1 MPPIALAV
9 LIWLSIMPPASAE
22 TALLIHGYLGD
33 GNSWKSSG
41 IENTL
46 TRSGWVNGGRLD
58 ASTSPSRLG
67 PDNSHPV
74 FFTLDLPST
83 APLTHQADVLWAR
96 VNQLDDYRPG
106 EPVVLVGHS
115 AGGVVARLAL
125 VRFGPGPVTT
135 LITIASPHLGTPRA
149 LQGLDVI
156 QDSGPF
162 EFIKKLV
169 GGNEYR
175 QVKRS
180 GVTLW
185 DLAPPRPGNLLYWLN
200 TKEHPA
206 LRYVSVIRVPGPN
219 GSDEIVPTFSQDL
232 NQVQSLRGR
241 SEVIPTWGEH
251 YLDASDGHLIHRVL
265 IAPPSAAT
273 GKAAPH

>member
-1 MPPIALAV
+1 MPPIVLAV
-9 LIWLSIMPPASAE
+9 LTWLVIMPLAQAD
-22 TALLIHGYLGD
+22 TALLVHGYLGD

-41 IENTL
+41 IESAL
-46 TRSGWVNGGRLD
+46 TRNGWINGGRLD
-58 ASTSPSRLG
+58 AGTPKERIVRTQ
-67 PDNSHPV
+67 NHPT
-74 FFTLDLPST
+74 FFSVDLPST

-96 VNQLDDYRPG
+96 VNQLRDHNPG
-106 EPVVLVGHS
+106 ESVVLVGHS

-162 EFIKKLV
+162 EIIKKLV
-169 GGNEYR
+169 GGKEYR
-175 QVKRS
+175 QVKKS
-180 GVTLW
+180 GGTLW
-185 DLAPPRPGNLLYWLN
+185 DLAPPRPGNLLFWLN
-200 TKEHPA
+200 TQEHPE
-206 LRYVSVIRVPGPN
+206 LRYLSVIRIPGPS

-232 NQVQSLRGR
+232 NQVQALRGR

-251 YLDASDGHLIHRVL
+251 DLNATDGHLIHRLVV
-265 IAPPSAAT
+265 APPSA
-273 GKAAPH
+273 GM